1 MSQEFDIFVALRERF
16 AKPAWVYLEQ
26 VRNAPGWPTN
36 LRTVDAV
43 AMSVWNSRGL
53 EIHGIEVKVSR
64 SDWLKE
70 KKTPE
75 KAEEVFKFCDRWW
88 LAVADVEIVQPGELP
103 PTWGLLVRRGKGL
116 VATVEAPKL
125 KAKPISR
132 EFLAMML
139 RRATEVTADEK
150 VIRAEVD
157 KRLAAA
163 KADLREEWDRQ
174 AKWKVEQAD
183 RLQKSVDE
191 FEKASGVHLD
201 DWRGGDVGAAVREVL
216 RGSHATYRQRLE
228 NLAHTADHVAATIR
242 QELKEHDELEVKPEV
257 A

>member
-26 VRNAPGWPTN
+26 VRNAPGWPTT

-53 EIHGIEVKVSR
+53 ELNGLEVKVSR
-64 SDWLKE
+64 TDWLKE
-70 KKTPE
+70 KKTPA

-88 LAVADVEIVQPGELP
+88 LAIADKKIVQPGELP

-125 KAKPISR
+125 KAKPIGR

-150 VIRAEVD
+150 VIRDEVA

-163 KADLREEWDRQ
+163 KDELRQQWDRE

-183 RLQKSVDE
+183 RLQKAVDE
-191 FEKASGVHLD
+191 FEKASGVRLD

-228 NLAHTADHVAATIR
+228 NLAHAADHVAANIR
-242 QELKEHDELEVKPEV
+242 EELKNADEPEDTPRV